1 MRDAGSRGPDRE
13 ARLDMHEDVP
23 ISLGDCGRIFWR
35 SKWTI
40 GLFSIACGAVALLA
54 TFLVPAYY
62 RASAVIRPETTESS
76 KVQGVLGSLVSLGV
90 SLGPSKIE
98 DLEVVLKSRN
108 LTVRV
113 FENHDLWAVIYP
125 DRYDP
130 VTKRIRPGILER
142 LREGSSDPRPPGK
155 WDSLEAAKDLLA
167 VTSDRR
173 TGTITVSFDAR
184 TPEAA
189 ARIVGLYLNEG
200 KSRLQEEAL
209 QRARQ
214 NKTFLFDQLQGMV
227 DPIVRDRIYTTYGVE
242 VEKEMLA
249 RNREQFGFNLVDA
262 PIPPIRRH
270 SPKRLLT
277 TLLSALTAAFLAFS
291 YFLLRR
297 NPAGGGA

>member
-1 MRDAGSRGPDRE
+1 M
-13 ARLDMHEDVP
+13 DMHEDVP
-23 ISLGDCGRIFWR
+23 ISLGECGRIFWR
-35 SKWTI
+35 SKWGI
-40 GLFSIACGAVALLA
+40 GLFSIGCGAAALLV
-54 TFLVPAYY
+54 TFLMPAYF
-62 RASAVIRPETTESS
+62 RASALIRPETTDTS
-76 KVQGVLGSLVSLGV
+76 KVSGVLGSLASLGGV

-108 LTVRV
+108 LTIRV
-113 FENHDLWAVIYP
+113 FDNHELWAAVYP

-130 VTKRIRPGILER
+130 ATKRIRPGILER
-142 LREGSSDPRPPGK
+142 LRGGTSDPRPPGK
-155 WDSLEAAKDLLA
+155 WDSVEAAKDHLA
-167 VTSDRR
+167 VTTDRR

-184 TPEAA
+184 TPETA
-189 ARIVGLYLNEG
+189 ARIVGFYLDEG

-209 QRARQ
+209 KRARQ
-214 NKTFLFDQLQGMV
+214 NKTFLFDQLQNMV

-249 RNREQFGFNLVDA
+249 RNREQFGFILVDA

-277 TLLSALTAAFLAFS
+277 TLLAALTAAFLAYS

-297 NPAGGGA
+297 SSAGSGA